1 MTGRCRLLQAQS
13 HGPIQDQRDEA
24 QAGVGADALG
34 QPVIDG
40 SDLDLALEHSEAA
53 LDVGQRL
60 VARDGFGGG
69 QIGGVGDQ
77 RELAI
82 EEFGVCYRLLVH
94 APAEA
99 IGLEVG
105 LDEAGE
111 FGLGDGAD
119 KSAVGT
125 AVGGAPTAR
134 GLALVLGIEFGN
146 HLLGPGLEFGNAVA
160 PAFGLLLRAK
170 RIMGDDQ
177 AVPGEGRLGEAVL
190 AEGETAEGI
199 HQLGITARWH
209 GQNELQPAA
218 ALVSQGG
225 QIADVLKAQ
234 QPAVGHE
241 DDALDGEALQHC
253 RQHGLQRL
261 RLGDVAGV
269 DGVHQREALGGLHH
283 AENELPGDAA
293 HVLVHAEGAQ
303 IISDLRGSL
312 DGAPANNNADKTILS
327 KTVARALLAKVYADK
342 QVQNPDSVIYF
353 ADQVFADGISL
364 VNNYSDLFG
373 LNTAGTDAKVRN
385 SSESI
390 LEMQYF
396 TGSGNWVTWMF
407 GRDLL
412 DFDFYF
418 TWAKWV
424 TPSRDLIK
432 AFDDAGDMKRKNESI
447 VYYQTTWSNYY
458 DSKNYPFMYKCR
470 SNVNSIIK
478 LRGADILLLKAEALA
493 RKNQVSQAAQVV
505 NTVRKRVNLPDLT
518 ATNTSSKE
526 NLLDAIL
533 LERRLELAFEGQR
546 WFDLIRFDKLES
558 IMNTINQRDS
568 GRLPQGRAFTKDSE
582 LLPIP
587 QPVLDENTNLVQN
600 PGY

>member
-1 MTGRCRLLQAQS
+1 MNKIIKNGLGLFILLLTACNLDYDPVSQLSERTLGTKDTTGTEIKYKDREAMQSVYKSMYQRMTNQQEHWYLDYMLFAECRSDNAYAGTTGAEVVPVESNNLDAS
-13 HGPIQDQRDEA
+13 NSVIARDWNRYLEDIALSNSIINNIDLVPDPSLTAAERNRWKAEA
-24 QAGVGADALG
+24 KIFRAMMMYDMVRWFGNF
-34 QPVIDG
+34 PVITK
-40 SDLDLALEHSEAA
+40 EAGKITA
-53 LDVGQRL
+53 ENIKEVYPLYFPK
-60 VARDGFGGG
+60 ANT
-69 QIGGVGDQ
+69 
-77 RELAI
+77 
-82 EEFGVCYRLLVH
+82 
-94 APAEA
+94 PAEA
-99 IGLEVG
+99 Y
-105 LDEAGE
+105 
-111 FGLGDGAD
+111 
-119 KSAVGT
+119 
-125 AVGGAPTAR
+125 
-134 GLALVLGIEFGN
+134 
-146 HLLGPGLEFGNAVA
+146 
-160 PAFGLLLRAK
+160 
-170 RIMGDDQ
+170 
-177 AVPGEGRLGEAVL
+177 
-190 AEGETAEGI
+190 
-199 HQLGITARWH
+199 
-209 GQNELQPAA
+209 
-218 ALVSQGG
+218 
-225 QIADVLKAQ
+225 
-234 QPAVGHE
+234 
-241 DDALDGEALQHC
+241 
-253 RQHGLQRL
+253 
-261 RLGDVAGV
+261 
-269 DGVHQREALGGLHH
+269 
-283 AENELPGDAA
+283 
-293 HVLVHAEGAQ
+293 AQ

-447 VYYQTTWSNYY
+447 VYYQTSWSNYY